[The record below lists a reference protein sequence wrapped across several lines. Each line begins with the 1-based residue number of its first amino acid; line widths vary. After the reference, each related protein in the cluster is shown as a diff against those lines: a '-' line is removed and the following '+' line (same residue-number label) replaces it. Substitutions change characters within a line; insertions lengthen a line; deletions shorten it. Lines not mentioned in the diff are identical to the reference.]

1 MSEAPDDPG
10 ELDDAEMVRRAQAGD
25 PDAFGVLVERH
36 LRRAHRVALALVGSP
51 EAAMDLTQEALVRTF
66 EARGRLDARRP
77 FFPFLYQ
84 TLRRRCFNWLR
95 DERGRAR
102 RLEAASAFLAR
113 PAPDDDPGRRL
124 TRAEEHARVVR
135 AIEALP
141 AREREVLVLKDV
153 EGLRYREIADLVE
166 IPLGTVMSRLYS
178 ARRRVAQA
186 LEDVR

>member
-1 MSEAPDDPG
+1 MSEVADDPG
-10 ELDDAEMVRRAQAGD
+10 DAELVRRAQAGD
-25 PDAFGVLVERH
+25 REAFGVLVQRH
-36 LRRAHRVALALVGSP
+36 LRRAYRVALALVGAP
-51 EAAMDLTQEALVRTF
+51 ETAMDLTQEALVRTF
-66 EARGRLDARRP
+66 EARERLDAGRP

-102 RLEAASAFLAR
+102 RLELGAALVAR
-113 PAPDDDPGRRL
+113 GSSRDDEPAGRLSRQ
-124 TRAEEHARVVR
+124 EEHARVVR

-153 EGLRYREIADLVE
+153 EGLRYREIADLVGV
-166 IPLGTVMSRLYS
+166 PLGTVMSRLYS